1 MKKSQPLL
9 RILRTS
15 NNEAKL
21 WEETTMKLNRRL
33 FIGTGAAA
41 AATLSAPTVFAAGH
55 GKPRV
60 VVVGGGAGGA
70 TAARYIAKD
79 SKGEIDVTLIEPTR
93 MYYTCFFSNLYLGG
107 VKEIDN
113 LGHSYGTLA
122 AGGVNVVHDWAV
134 DVDRDAKTVA
144 LAGGGSV
151 PYDKLIL
158 SPGIDFVEGAVEGW
172 DLSAQNAMPHA
183 YKGGS
188 QTELLKAKIAAMPE
202 GGTFAMVAPPN
213 PYRCPPGP
221 YERVS
226 MVAHYLK
233 ANNPTAKIIV
243 ADPKPKFSKMALFQE
258 GWADNYDGM
267 IDWIGEDFGGGAV
280 SVDPAAMTVTIDGEV
295 TSVDACNVIPAM
307 KAGRIAEL
315 AGVTDGNWAPV
326 NAADMSTKADADV
339 YVLGDASQ
347 QGDMPKS
354 GFSANSQ
361 AKVCANA
368 VRGALTGSKVFPAK
382 FSNTCWSLIDTATAS
397 KLVPPTRQR
406 TRRLPRLTGLSRP
419 RVKMRPCA
427 KPPMR
432 NPKVGM
438 RVSPQTCSAKTIL
451 GGL

>member
-1 MKKSQPLL
+1 M
-9 RILRTS
+9 TF
-15 NNEAKL
+15 
-21 WEETTMKLNRRL
+21 NRRTFL
-33 FIGTGAAA
+33 GTSAAA
-41 AATLSAPTVFAAGH
+41 AVLAAPMVKAAGH

-70 TAARYIAKD
+70 TAARYVAKD
-79 SKGEIDVTLIEPTR
+79 SNGEIDVMLIEPTR
-93 MYYTCFFSNLYLGG
+93 TYYTCFFSNLYIGG
-107 VKEIDN
+107 FKDIGD
-113 LGHSYGTLA
+113 LGHSYGGLA
-122 AGGVNVVHDWAV
+122 AGGVNVVHDWAIG
-134 DVDRDAKTVA
+134 VDRDAKTVS
-144 LAGGGSV
+144 LAGGHTV

-183 YKGGS
+183 YKAGS
-188 QTELLKAKIAAMPE
+188 QSELLKAQVMAMPE
-202 GGTFAMVAPPN
+202 GGTYAMVAPPN

-243 ADPKPKFSKMALFQE
+243 ADPKPKFSKMSLFQE
-258 GWADNYDGM
+258 GWGNHYEGM
-267 IDWIGEDFGGGAV
+267 VDWIGEEFGGGAV
-280 SVDPAAMTVTIDGEV
+280 SVDPGAMTVTIDGEE
-295 TSVDACNVIPAM
+295 TKVDVCNVIPAM

-326 NAADMSTKADADV
+326 NAADMSTKADADI

-354 GFSANSQ
+354 GYSANSQ

-382 FSNTCWSLIDTATAS
+382 FSNTCWSLIAANDGVKGGATYEATDEKIAKVDGFIS
-397 KLVPPTRQR
+397 E
-406 TRRLPRLTGLSRP
+406 TGETSEVR
-419 RVKMRPCA
+419 KATYEESEGWYTGITTDM
-427 KPPMR
+427 
-432 NPKVGM
+432 
-438 RVSPQTCSAKTIL
+438 L
-451 GGL
+451 G

>member
-1 MKKSQPLL
+1 M
-9 RILRTS
+9 
-15 NNEAKL
+15 NF
-21 WEETTMKLNRRL
+21 NRRL
-33 FIGTGAAA
+33 FLGTGVAAA
-41 AATLSAPTVFAAGH
+41 STLVAPSIFAAGH

-79 SKGEIDVTLIEPTR
+79 SKGGVDVTLIEPSR

-107 VKEIDN
+107 IKTIDD
-113 LGHSYGTLA
+113 LGHSYGTMA

-134 DVDRDAKTVA
+134 GVDRDAKTVS

-158 SPGIDFVEGAVEGW
+158 SPGIDFVDGAVEGW
-172 DLSAQNAMPHA
+172 DLSSQNAMPHA

-188 QTELLKAKIAAMPE
+188 QTELLKSQIAAMPQ

-226 MVAHYLK
+226 MVAHYLS

-243 ADPKPKFSKMALFQE
+243 ADPKPKFSKQGLFQE
-258 GWADNYDGM
+258 GWANHYEGM
-267 IDWIGEDFGGGAV
+267 IDWIGDDFGGGNV
-280 SVDPAAMTVTIDGEV
+280 SVDPNAMTVTIDGEI
-295 TSVDACNVIPAM
+295 TKVDVCNVIPAM

-315 AGVTDGNWAPV
+315 AGVTNGNWAPV

-382 FSNTCWSLIDTATAS
+382 FSNTCWSLIDTNDG
-397 KLVPPTRQR
+397 V
-406 TRRLPRLTGLSRP
+406 
-419 RVKMRPCA
+419 
-427 KPPMR
+427 
-432 NPKVGM
+432 KVGATYEATDEKISKVDGFISQTGETAEM
-438 RVSPQTCSAKTIL
+438 RKATYEESEGWYAGITADMF
-451 GGL
+451 G